1 MIKANER
8 LPVIDVED
16 DAGDPTV
23 PQEVNPLLTPDVLAR
38 RARVGKKLREEHIQ
52 RTVKTPG
59 ARRRQIRFKLFSSVS
74 REPLITAN
82 EQATLADLIRR
93 FRGHAARPILNG
105 VKIPD
110 MNQPYVS
117 PHAMAALEQ
126 HAGDLKGLIVD
137 LETEGLPPADG
148 YVMPNSV
155 INRAMA
161 SFYARMIIGKA
172 ARKSNPKLPPWPPSE
187 ADLDMAEAERRKN
200 HPMDITVGLPQW
212 LSTVGQGRSI
222 PDLCKAAFDGG

>member
-1 MIKANER
+1 MIKTNER

-23 PQEVNPLLTPDVLAR
+23 PQEINPLLTPDVLAR

-52 RTVKTPG
+52 KTVKTPG

-93 FRGHAARPILNG
+93 FR
-105 VKIPD
+105 
-110 MNQPYVS
+110 
-117 PHAMAALEQ
+117 E
-126 HAGDLKGLIVD
+126 HAG
-137 LETEGLPPADG
+137 EQAPEG
-148 YVMPNSV
+148 YVVPNSV

-172 ARKSNPKLPPWPPSE
+172 ARKANPKLPPWPPSE
-187 ADLDMAEAERRKN
+187 ADLDKAESERRKN